1 MRPPEPAADV
11 ATAATPQAP
20 PSASRAPRLR
30 PSWLKVN
37 AMKSS
42 KPSPAAVAA
51 PDSLSSRTEQANFRD
66 ESREESSGILQRMR
80 QRLHRRESKKT
91 GNVVETAAAA
101 FDVPDEA
108 PLPSTRPND
117 LRHYLQ
123 QRMASAQRLPAKDAS
138 TAPSTAPRPVR
149 AGNGRVGPVLT
160 SLDTVINHVFAAAKG
175 EAPHALLVASAAPKT
190 DSAPDAIE
198 LSRALVAKHANVL
211 LIDLTRG
218 ASAVSGVLG
227 LPRSPGF
234 TDLMAGRVGFGDVI
248 RVDPETALQIIP
260 AGNPAIKV
268 EGDEVAR
275 FGTLFNALTQA
286 YDCVV
291 LHADNETAQK
301 FKPAL
306 RLELPVMVA
315 VLPSGASEKGNDE
328 DLTGFLRLGC
338 PIVVYEQTGKRARSG
353 FLGRVAS
360 L

>member
-1 MRPPEPAADV
+1 M
-11 ATAATPQAP
+11 
-20 PSASRAPRLR
+20 
-30 PSWLKVN
+30 
-37 AMKSS
+37 
-42 KPSPAAVAA
+42 
-51 PDSLSSRTEQANFRD
+51 
-66 ESREESSGILQRMR
+66 
-80 QRLHRRESKKT
+80 
-91 GNVVETAAAA
+91 
-101 FDVPDEA
+101 
-108 PLPSTRPND
+108 
-117 LRHYLQ
+117 
-123 QRMASAQRLPAKDAS
+123 
-138 TAPSTAPRPVR
+138 
-149 AGNGRVGPVLT
+149 

-260 AGNPAIKV
+260 AGNPAIKA